1 MKIKKYL
8 IHLFNHQKNKNISE
22 EDLVL
27 FNNIEEILGIKPCHI
42 DWYKEA
48 FSLKTSSSNI
58 SYDRLEFLGD
68 SVLGSIISYYLF
80 ETYPHE
86 NEGYLTQ
93 MKSKIVNRK
102 NLNLIGESLGLG
114 KFIEN
119 NHSKLGEN
127 IFGNLLEALIGAIYM
142 DLGYVFC
149 KEIVLTKI
157 LTKDQ
162 ILKLENKIISYKS
175 VLLEWSQKNK
185 KIIKYQTTQEIQLGG
200 EICFKSCIFIDGE
213 KIACAV
219 DSSKKKAEE
228 RVARRAFYNLN
239 KKEKIITTVY

>member
-8 IHLFNHQKNKNISE
+8 IHLFNHQKNKKNISD
-22 EDLVL
+22 EDLEL
-27 FNNIEEILGIKPCHI
+27 LNNIEKILGIKPCHI

-48 FSLKTSSSNI
+48 FSLKTSSNAT

-119 NHSKLGEN
+119 NNSKLGEN

-142 DLGYVFC
+142 DFGYVFC
-149 KEIVLTKI
+149 KEIILTKI

-185 KIIKYQTTQEIQLGG
+185 RIIKYQTTQEVQLGG
-200 EICFKSCIFIDGE
+200 EIGFKSCIFIDGE

-219 DSSKKKAEE
+219 ETSKKKAEE
-228 RVARRAFYNLN
+228 KVARRAFYNLN
-239 KKEKIITTVY
+239 KKEKIITTV

>member
-8 IHLFNHQKNKNISE
+8 IHLFNHQKNKKNISD
-22 EDLVL
+22 EDLEL
-27 FNNIEEILGIKPCHI
+27 LNNIEKILGIKPCHI

-48 FSLKTSSSNI
+48 FSLKTSSNAT

-119 NHSKLGEN
+119 NNSKLGEN

-142 DLGYVFC
+142 DFGYVFC
-149 KEIVLTKI
+149 KEIILTKI

-185 KIIKYQTTQEIQLGG
+185 RTIKYQTTQEVQLGG
-200 EICFKSCIFIDGE
+200 EIGFKSCIFIDGE

-219 DSSKKKAEE
+219 ETSKKKAEE
-228 RVARRAFYNLN
+228 KVARRAFYNLN
-239 KKEKIITTVY
+239 KKEKIITTV